1 MNGRIDKV
9 AMTARVMKMLN
20 GVTTKQWYPEWNKDE
35 REAARRILLN
45 VLEILD
51 EYHM

>member
-9 AMTARVMKMLN
+9 AMTSRVMKMLT
-20 GVTTKQWYPEWNKDE
+20 GVTSKSWYPEWTKNE
-35 REAARRILLN
+35 REAARKILLN